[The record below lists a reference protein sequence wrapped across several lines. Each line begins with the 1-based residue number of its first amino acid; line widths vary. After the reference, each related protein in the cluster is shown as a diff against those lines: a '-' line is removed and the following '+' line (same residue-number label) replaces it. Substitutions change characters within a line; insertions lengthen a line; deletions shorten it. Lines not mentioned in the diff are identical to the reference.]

1 MRNGGVCEM
10 HIVKKL
16 LLVFFIIVLA
26 IAAVLLSTCS
36 YDCPTCKDHK
46 TIDCTDCDSKG
57 TVACTNCDGSGTL
70 PCFWCNG
77 KGTKKLW
84 CNLCNGLGY
93 TYEVDAG
100 FSNQIHINKRDCLFC
115 EDGYKS
121 ESCPPY
127 VSCGCQGGKV
137 NCASCVGIGKVK
149 CPDC

>member
-1 MRNGGVCEM
+1 MRKGGVCEM

-77 KGTKKLW
+77 KGTKNFGVIFVTVWVIRMKSTPDLAIKSTLT
-84 CNLCNGLGY
+84 NAIAYFARMGTNPRAVPL
-93 TYEVDAG
+93 TFPAG
-100 FSNQIHINKRDCLFC
+100 
-115 EDGYKS
+115 
-121 ESCPPY
+121 
-127 VSCGCQGGKV
+127 
-137 NCASCVGIGKVK
+137 VK
-149 CPDC
+149 GEK